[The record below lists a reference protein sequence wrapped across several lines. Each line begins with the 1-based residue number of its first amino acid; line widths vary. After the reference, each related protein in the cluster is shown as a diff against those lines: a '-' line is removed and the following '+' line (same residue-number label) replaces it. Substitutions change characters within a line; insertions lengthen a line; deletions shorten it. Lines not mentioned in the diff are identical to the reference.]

1 MSDFARRGINS
12 GSQDDSQI
20 PQALVPYNPVAPV
33 ACETEAAQNLHRAD
47 LRRYWQAIR
56 HHIGFI
62 TALCLVATVGFAIYQ
77 LRQPDE
83 YEAKA
88 RIEVDRESASPHVDK
103 NSVKVENTS
112 NDSIYFNTQL
122 QILTSSALL
131 RRVVKTLDLEHNDAF
146 LHPTV
151 KVNHSAWR
159 ELLSLAGV
167 KEKSGEN
174 SASRDDELL
183 AARVA
188 TATSRED
195 LREAKTLEPFV
206 STLRKRLKVEP
217 IKETRTDIKETR
229 LIDLSFSHN
238 DPQMAAKVVNAIADA
253 ASYMNLERKSET
265 GTLAADFLKKRIAEL
280 QSQIREGEAQL
291 LTYSATNQL
300 VSLDQ
305 NQNTV
310 LDRLAGLNREL
321 LAAENERSQA
331 EAAYKATLEP
341 NAAEAMSRDS
351 SRQNFEKTLGEL
363 RQRRAQLLV
372 ENTEEWPEVKE
383 LDKEIQEVENQIQ
396 EQRSSAAAALRKNL
410 ETRFRQA
417 VAREESVR
425 KAFNK
430 QRNVTLGQNQA
441 AINFKIKLQEIDTS
455 KSILQALLQHA
466 KENDIAQ
473 AGLSNSI
480 HVIDYATV
488 PEEPVG
494 PRRLR
499 NIGLAF
505 LFSLGLAIACVLGR
519 EVLDNTFRS
528 ITDVQNELRMPVL
541 AVVPSLGRAS
551 RRGSFSVVP
560 TNGQRELNPALVVND
575 ANLSMAEVYRQL
587 RATLLLSRGGS
598 ALKTL
603 LVTSSLPGEGKT
615 TTAVNMATS
624 LAESGAKV
632 LLVDGDLRRPRLHR
646 IFQLSNEQGFS
657 DALKSEMVEEN
668 LLSVIQKPE
677 TSELSVLTSGTAT
690 QNPTKLLDHE
700 KLRQLLLDLESHFTH
715 IVIDAPPIVPFAD
728 SVILSAQVDGV
739 LMVIEGGKTPREI
752 VLRSI
757 QLLDDVGASI
767 LGVVLNNSKLPSTD
781 TYYHK
786 YCQKYYKAAHKRPP
800 ELSSDIS

>member
-1 MSDFARRGINS
+1 MRDLARRGINS
-12 GSQDDSQI
+12 GSQEDSQI
-20 PQALVPYNPVAPV
+20 PQALVPYNPVAGD
-33 ACETEAAQNLHRAD
+33 TEAAENLHRAN
-47 LRRYWQAIR
+47 LRRYWQALR

-62 TALCLVATVGFAIYQ
+62 TALCMVVTVGFAIHQ